1 MTDNKTSF
9 CWLHIGTL
17 SSVEST
23 HLPEYTRE
31 QAEAY
36 GRSVLSDWVMS
47 APRPKNDA
55 ADTLEVQLQGAEFY
69 RAKLK
74 GENK

>member
-23 HLPEYTRE
+23 HLPELNRE
-31 QAEAY
+31 QAEDY

-74 GENK
+74 DEKK

>member
-1 MTDNKTSF
+1 MTAPTSWLWLHVGKTSS
-9 CWLHIGTL
+9 IQTM
-17 SSVEST
+17 
-23 HLPEYTRE
+23 HLPELNRE
-31 QAEAY
+31 QAEEY
-36 GRSVLSDWVMS
+36 GRSVLSDWLMS

-69 RAKLK
+69 RNKLK

>member
-1 MTDNKTSF
+1 MQTSF

-23 HLPEYTRE
+23 HLPELDRE

-36 GRSVLSDWVMS
+36 GRSVLSDWLMS
-47 APRPKNDA
+47 IPRTKNDKP
-55 ADTLEVQLQGAEFY
+55 DTLEIQLQGAEFY
-69 RAKLK
+69 RNKLI